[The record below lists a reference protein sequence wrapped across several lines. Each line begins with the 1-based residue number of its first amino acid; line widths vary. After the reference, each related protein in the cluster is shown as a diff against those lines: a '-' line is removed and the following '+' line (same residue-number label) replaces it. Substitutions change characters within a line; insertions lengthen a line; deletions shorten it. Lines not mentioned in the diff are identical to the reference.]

1 MCTYAPLV
9 LDPLISKVHILT
21 RENQPIEWLTWISR
35 STLCK
40 TVEMYCSGISF
51 FFHIWDSQI
60 FNFFCV
66 ANQVETILKN
76 KSIFYFIKIILWK
89 NWKKGCLVIVKW
101 TRVVAL
107 WVSSCG
113 RLHFTLDSASVSIR
127 HISISKHSTLSTGS
141 WKMPSISLSLA
152 VSLWGHQRIDL
163 SKNLR
168 IKPQNW
174 VKPHPVDE

>member
-9 LDPLISKVHILT
+9 LDPLISKVHIIT

-40 TVEMYCSGISF
+40 IVEMYCSGISF

-76 KSIFYFIKIILWK
+76 KQIFYFIKIILWK

-101 TRVVAL
+101 TREPLLCESVAVGDFTSL
-107 WVSSCG
+107 WTVLLLAFATFQYQSIP
-113 RLHFTLDSASVSIR
+113 RWALDPE
-127 HISISKHSTLSTGS
+127 KC
-141 WKMPSISLSLA
+141 PQSLSRLLFLFEA
-152 VSLWGHQRIDL
+152 TSG
-163 SKNLR
+163 
-168 IKPQNW
+168 
-174 VKPHPVDE
+174 